1 MQKAPDLNLRKV
13 EFYLLNS
20 CIYIISSEWDKS
32 EWVRPLVRPNFGQTH
47 LEYQL
52 DVVKEEDAAVAGVG
66 LLGNGRMLLGHLLLA
81 EVQGQRFLLHVLK
94 LEVGSGI

>member
-1 MQKAPDLNLRKV
+1 MNGTSAK
-13 EFYLLNS
+13 
-20 CIYIISSEWDKS
+20 
-32 EWVRPLVRPNFGQTH
+32 WVRPLVRPNFGQTH

-66 LLGNGRMLLGHLLLA
+66 LLGNGRTLLGHLLLA